1 MTSTPRPDMP
11 DSLLATLVSILDV
24 VVLERQPGGAFRQ
37 IGGEPP
43 LWFTETMRNTDP
55 GGAVTV
61 VQAFPVLEA
70 FLEEADGFWRK
81 TAYGRLEGEA
91 FVVTDTSGRN
101 LPVAPIAIVMDAR
114 YFLLLHRAAGFD
126 ERQRVLQRAREQAL
140 GQEKLVKQ
148 IDGLRR
154 PISRLAGFA
163 ADLGTQPLSEAQ
175 AAAVTSILKEV
186 ETLKALLE
194 ELPKLPAASS
204 ARRS

>member
-1 MTSTPRPDMP
+1 MTSSRRPDMP

-24 VVLERQPGGAFRQ
+24 VVLERQPGGAYRQ

-43 LWFTETMRNTDP
+43 TWFTETMKNTDA
-55 GGAVTV
+55 GAAVTV

-70 FLEEADGFWRK
+70 FLAEADSFWRT

-91 FVVTDTSGRN
+91 FVVTDSSGRL
-101 LPVAPIAIVMDAR
+101 LPVAPIAIVMDGR
-114 YFLLLHRAAGFD
+114 YFLLLHRAPGYD

-154 PISRLAGFA
+154 PLGRLATFA
-163 ADLGTQPLSEAQ
+163 ADLGKQPLSEVQ
-175 AAAVTSILKEV
+175 SAAVSGIMKEV
-186 ETLKALLE
+186 ESLKALVD
-194 ELPKLPAASS
+194 ELPRLPPASS
-204 ARRS
+204 ARRG